1 MTASSNFGRLTGVV
15 YLAMG
20 LAGFFHLMF
29 VPSRVFVHGDAAATA
44 RRLAESAG
52 LFRLGIVGG
61 LLSALGFLFLVL
73 MLHELLAPFGRRLAA
88 VMVILVLVSLPISF
102 VNCFNW
108 MAALILTGDASF
120 LAAIPKPQLDAWALF
135 FLRLWGHGN
144 YAAELFWGAWLL
156 PFGALVWR
164 SRTIPRAIGVLLAV
178 GGVAYVVHGLVA
190 LLLPGPKPA
199 LYQYAVL
206 AAWTAAEVPIVLW
219 LLIRGAERP
228 RGDEMQARAGF

>member
-52 LFRLGIVGG
+52 LFRLGIVAG

-120 LAAIPKPQLDAWALF
+120 LAEDSNVRILTKRPACLSYSTRKIKGRPPCS
-135 FLRLWGHGN
+135 RS
-144 YAAELFWGAWLL
+144 LL
-156 PFGALVWR
+156 
-164 SRTIPRAIGVLLAV
+164 
-178 GGVAYVVHGLVA
+178 
-190 LLLPGPKPA
+190 
-199 LYQYAVL
+199 
-206 AAWTAAEVPIVLW
+206 
-219 LLIRGAERP
+219 
-228 RGDEMQARAGF
+228 